1 MYISPVE
8 YQPPFDRNIADLNE
22 GQTKEIGPYEITF
35 NGFMV
40 PTDKTTDKADISA
53 QLRIVYEGKSYDI
66 TPGIVIL
73 ANETD
78 PNKAVQE
85 MPVDLPGGHTASMA
99 AFDPNQK
106 RVIIR
111 VGGLQLPVDPARA
124 VITVSVKP
132 GIVFV
137 WSGIIIAVIGGVIA
151 VIRRQY
157 EAGQLSV
164 PSLKGAMSRL
174 AFWRRKD
181 TVTA

>member
-1 MYISPVE
+1 
-8 YQPPFDRNIADLNE
+8 
-22 GQTKEIGPYEITF
+22 
-35 NGFMV
+35 
-40 PTDKTTDKADISA
+40 
-53 QLRIVYEGKSYDI
+53 
-66 TPGIVIL
+66 
-73 ANETD
+73 
-78 PNKAVQE
+78 
-85 MPVDLPGGHTASMA
+85 MA

-151 VIRRQY
+151 VIRRQN

-164 PSLKGAMSRL
+164 PSLKGALSWL

-181 TVTA
+181 SVTA